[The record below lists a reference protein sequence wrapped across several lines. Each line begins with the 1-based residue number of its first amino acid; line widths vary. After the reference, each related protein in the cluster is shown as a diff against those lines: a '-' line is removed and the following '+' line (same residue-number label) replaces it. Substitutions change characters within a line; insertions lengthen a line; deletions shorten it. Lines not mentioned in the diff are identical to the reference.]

1 MNDDDNKVSLKEHLI
16 ALMKERDDR
25 VALALAALSKNR
37 SEIIAMAA
45 LLVALLTAA
54 VEYFHR

>member
-1 MNDDDNKVSLKEHLI
+1 VNDDDNKVSLKEHLI

>member
-1 MNDDDNKVSLKEHLI
+1 MKNKTHVSLKEHLL

-25 VALALAALSKNR
+25 VALALAALNKNR
-37 SEIIAMAA
+37 SEWIAMVA

-54 VEYFHR
+54 VDFFRK

>member
-1 MNDDDNKVSLKEHLI
+1 MNEENNVSLKEHLL

-54 VEYFHR
+54 VEYFHK